1 MVRLTAGEYLES
13 GIILEDVVLGEREW
27 KRMGGND
34 DERELCRP
42 VSKGEGSGARF
53 RIRGQSGDPPSIPV
67 CQAASIQAQAHGS
80 SRMMR
85 FN

>member
-53 RIRGQSGDPPSIPV
+53 RIRGQSGTPPIY
-67 CQAASIQAQAHGS
+67 
-80 SRMMR
+80 SRLPSCHHSGTSTR
-85 FN
+85 FISHDVFD